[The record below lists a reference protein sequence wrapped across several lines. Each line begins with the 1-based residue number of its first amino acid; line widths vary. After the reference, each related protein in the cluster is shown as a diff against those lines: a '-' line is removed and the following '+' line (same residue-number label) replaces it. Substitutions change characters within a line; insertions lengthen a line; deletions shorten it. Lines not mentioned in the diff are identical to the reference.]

1 VDDLDARLRHSVA
14 SRLNA
19 DVIDWQCP
27 RLVDGAADG
36 VLNGLYPL
44 SNSDRA
50 ALRRTMIRMLSEWK
64 ATIDWFI
71 QVTDVDWTFDTE
83 AEQVLKGIVARRA
96 IARQSRQPRAP
107 DQGSDAAL
115 GKNRD
120 HFIWPSNLA
129 APLPVFDNRSSASRP
144 PAA

>member
-27 RLVDGAADG
+27 RLVDEAVDG
-36 VLNGLYPL
+36 VLCGLYPL
-44 SNSDRA
+44 SNSERA
-50 ALRRTMIRMLSEWK
+50 ALRRTMIRMLSEWQ

-83 AEQVLKGIVARRA
+83 TEQVLKAIVTKL
-96 IARQSRQPRAP
+96 SRSFEPYANP
-107 DQGSDAAL
+107 
-115 GKNRD
+115 
-120 HFIWPSNLA
+120 
-129 APLPVFDNRSSASRP
+129 
-144 PAA
+144 

>member
-27 RLVDGAADG
+27 RLVDEAVDG
-36 VLNGLYPL
+36 VLCGLYPL
-44 SNSDRA
+44 SHSERA
-50 ALRRTMIRMLSEWK
+50 ALRHTMIRMLSEWK

-83 AEQVLKGIVARRA
+83 TEQVLKAIVTKL
-96 IARQSRQPRAP
+96 SRSFEPY
-107 DQGSDAAL
+107 
-115 GKNRD
+115 
-120 HFIWPSNLA
+120 
-129 APLPVFDNRSSASRP
+129 ASP
-144 PAA
+144 